1 MVFSI
6 STQAHIIVVFAL
18 AAYGGKSMNAALAMD
33 ANQMMK
39 MKMTNDNPLA
49 RADIP
54 WDVIGQLAIVA
65 LVSAVAGLVV
75 GMLWIW
81 LMRTFPRQ
89 LIIGTMIIQG
99 VLWIAA
105 GIWMLYIGAYLGAIF
120 GLLGACLTFC
130 MWFMWRHRS

>member
-18 AAYGGKSMNAALAMD
+18 AAYGGKSMNAAHAMD

-65 LVSAVAGLVV
+65 LQLHQFLDERPETLLVKDR
-75 GMLWIW
+75 IK
-81 LMRTFPRQ
+81 T
-89 LIIGTMIIQG
+89 
-99 VLWIAA
+99 
-105 GIWMLYIGAYLGAIF
+105 
-120 GLLGACLTFC
+120 
-130 MWFMWRHRS
+130 